1 MGEDLIGRRYLDRI
15 VDSRGNGVV
24 IYEATM
30 SSYVL
35 NAERMATPIYPH
47 DAGTIVSMLE
57 LHPERPDEGEGE
69 ELGEPFEVFEA
80 GTGMGSL
87 TLHIAR
93 ALHAGNKGMSRE
105 MREAVASA
113 GVKRLNG
120 SVWSVPE
127 GVDESVTDPT
137 ERRKLGGVESLTL
150 ARLEVSDTLQDQLK
164 DWQDSRRYVLHSLDR
179 NVAHAREAWRFLRG
193 FRGGMYLPNV
203 DVHIGAVDAYLGA
216 RLARRGDR
224 PFLSR
229 AVLDMPSPQDFA
241 APVVRAL
248 RTNGLLV
255 VFNPSI
261 SQIAEFAR
269 WTAEDAVGRRLKLEK
284 VVELPNTVSVSAA
297 EDGGLN
303 DGGGGRA
310 WDVRTVVPRSREEE
324 EEDGGGRGVW
334 QVMRPKVGD
343 RVGGG
348 GFVAVFRKWPVREE
362 EGSSVVEEGSL
373 GEEMEQDEVVTET
386 EEATSDG
393 ELTKSEETKEEGTK

>member
-15 VDSRGNGVV
+15 VDSKGNGVV
-24 IYEATM
+24 IYEASM

-69 ELGEPFEVFEA
+69 GEELDGPFEVFEA

-93 ALHAGNKGMSRE
+93 ALHAGNRGMSRD

-127 GVDESVTDPT
+127 GVDESVTDPA
-137 ERRKLGGVESLTL
+137 ERRTLGGVESLTL
-150 ARLEVSDTLQDQLK
+150 ARLEVSDTLAARLRG
-164 DWQDSRRYVLHSLDR
+164 WQDSRRYVLHSLDR

-193 FRGGMYLPNV
+193 FRAGMYLPNV
-203 DVHIGAVDAYLGA
+203 DVHIGSVDAYLGG

-269 WTAEDAVGRRLKLEK
+269 WTAEDEVGKRLKLEK
-284 VVELPNTVSVSAA
+284 VVELANTVSVSAA

-310 WDVRTVVPRSREEE
+310 WDVRTVVPRSREG
-324 EEDGGGRGVW
+324 DGERGAVA

-362 EGSSVVEEGSL
+362 GGSVVEEGSL
-373 GEEMEQDEVVTET
+373 GEETEQDEVVTEA
-386 EEATSDG
+386 EEVSIEG
-393 ELTKSEETKEEGTK
+393 EPTKREDTREEGTK